1 MTGMKDQFRAGGIVV
16 DNAIGFWIHRVYQAT
31 RNEMYRAFRAA
42 GHDVTPEQWALLIRL
57 WERDGCTQSELS
69 DATFRD
75 QPTMS
80 RILTGMEQRGWLERR
95 ADPRDAR
102 VRKVYLT
109 RGGRELQP
117 KLVPIAEDIVGRL
130 VAGID
135 ERSLRTTRAALRKM
149 FDNIS

>member
-1 MTGMKDQFRAGGIVV
+1 MKDQFRDGGIVV

-31 RNEMYRAFRAA
+31 RNEMFRAFRER
-42 GHDVTPEQWALLIRL
+42 GYEVTPEQWAVLIRL
-57 WERDGCTQSELS
+57 WERDGCSQTELS

-80 RILTGMEQRGWLERR
+80 RIVTGMEQRGWLERR
-95 ADPRDAR
+95 ADPEDAR
-102 VRKVYLT
+102 ARQVFLT
-109 RGGRELQP
+109 RAARELKP
-117 KLVPIAEDIVGRL
+117 KLVPVAEDIVSRL

-149 FDNIS
+149 FENLS